1 MIHLGLVLY
10 INVIYNKYKFTSKY
24 IDKCMYKSHRCFIP
38 KQQGGETEKN
48 TNKKN
53 WSRHKSKLGVQKM
66 EDKMPRKID
75 E

>member
-38 KQQGGETEKN
+38 KQQGGRNGKKN
-48 TNKKN
+48 TNKKIIGLDTKVN
-53 WSRHKSKLGVQKM
+53 
-66 EDKMPRKID
+66 
-75 E
+75 

>member
-38 KQQGGETEKN
+38 KQQGEKR
-48 TNKKN
+48 KKIQTKKLV
-53 WSRHKSKLGVQKM
+53 RHKSKLGAKM

>member
-38 KQQGGETEKN
+38 KQQGGRNGKKN
-48 TNKKN
+48 TNKKKN
-53 WSRHKSKLGVQKM
+53 WSRHKSKLGGAKNG
-66 EDKMPRKID
+66 R
-75 E
+75 